1 MDGLMYGE
9 RQLEDIQRYVLSID
23 MSVEE
28 YLEMGVTV
36 LIVWTRQLQDPSH
49 REEQE
54 TCLSLTALHLS
65 PFWREKNL
73 YFLVG
78 MYSIST

>member
-1 MDGLMYGE
+1 M
-9 RQLEDIQRYVLSID
+9 LSMD

-28 YLEMGVTV
+28 YLLMGVTV

-54 TCLSLTALHLS
+54 TCLSLS
-65 PFWREKNL
+65 
-73 YFLVG
+73 
-78 MYSIST
+78 MD